1 VSRFLFLPLG
11 AHGHINPTLAVA
23 ATLVDR
29 GHEVVYLQRESFR
42 PQIEATGARLVP
54 IPGEPPTSGS
64 TADADMFGQL
74 LERVISFAEDA
85 ATPLRTLHTEFPA
98 DLVVTEQVAV
108 WGALHASATGI
119 PRVQLSPT
127 YVFDGTQ
134 QGPPVAADRAA
145 TLLRRLGG
153 IGRNYGLP
161 DVDPTTLMQWSGPT
175 IAFLPP
181 QFQPETARQNRSVT
195 FVGPSL
201 GRPEHV
207 GTFRLPAGGAVFVS
221 LGTVFHAQPEFF
233 AACVTALG
241 SGDRPVVVSHG
252 GSAADLPDVPAT
264 VTLAAHV
271 PQLAVLDRCAAF
283 VTHGGMNSTM
293 EAIAAGV
300 PMVVVPQMF
309 EQEVT
314 AERVAELGLGVH
326 LSPADVTP
334 DALAAAVAT
343 VLDDPRYRERVAVL
357 GADARAA
364 GGAVAAADLLE
375 KAVSEAGR

>member
-54 IPGEPPTSGS
+54 VPGEPAAGAPVP
-64 TADADMFGQL
+64 DADLFGQL
-74 LERVISFAEDA
+74 LERVISFTEDVA
-85 ATPLRTLHTEFPA
+85 APLRALHTEFPA

-134 QGPPVAADRAA
+134 QAPPVAADRAE
-145 TLLRRLGG
+145 TLLHRLARA
-153 IGRNYGLP
+153 GRDYGLP
-161 DVDPTTLMQWSGPT
+161 DVDARTLMQWSGPT
-175 IAFLPP
+175 IVFLPP
-181 QFQPETARQNRSVT
+181 GFQPGATRLERSVT

-207 GTFRLPAGGAVFVS
+207 GRFPLPAPGAVLVS
-221 LGTVFHAQPEFF
+221 LGTVFHAQPGFF

-241 SGDRPVVVSHG
+241 AGERPVVVSHG

-309 EQEVT
+309 EQELT
-314 AERVAELGLGVH
+314 AQRVAELGLGVH
-326 LSPADVTP
+326 LPPADVTP
-334 DALAAAVAT
+334 DALAAAVAA
-343 VLDDPRYRERVAVL
+343 VLDDPGYRERVAAL
-357 GADARAA
+357 GAAARAA
-364 GGAVAAADLLE
+364 GGAARAADLLE
-375 KAVSEAGR
+375 KEIVG

>member
-1 VSRFLFLPLG
+1 
-11 AHGHINPTLAVA
+11 
-23 ATLVDR
+23 VDR

-42 PQIEATGARLVP
+42 PQIEATGARLVA
-54 IPGEPPTSGS
+54 IPGEPPTSRS
-64 TADADMFGQL
+64 AADADMFGQL
-74 LERVISFAEDA
+74 LERVIDFTEAVA
-85 ATPLRTLHTEFPA
+85 APLRALHTEFPA

-108 WGALHASATGI
+108 WGALHASATGSR
-119 PRVQLSPT
+119 RVQLSPT

-134 QGPPVAADRAA
+134 QGPPVAADRAD
-145 TLLRRLGG
+145 TLLRRLAGV
-153 IGRNYGLP
+153 GRDYGLP
-161 DVDPTTLMQWSGPT
+161 DVDARTLMQWSGPT

-181 QFQPETARQNRSVT
+181 EFQPDAARLSRSVT

-207 GTFRLPAGGAVFVS
+207 GTFPLPAPGAVLVS
-221 LGTVFHAQPEFF
+221 LGTVYHAQPEFF

-252 GSAADLPDVPAT
+252 GSAVDLPDVPET

-314 AERVAELGLGVH
+314 ARRVAELGLGVH
-326 LSPADVTP
+326 LAPADVTP
-334 DALAAAVAT
+334 EALAAAVAT
-343 VLDDPRYRERVAVL
+343 VLDEPRYRERVAAM
-357 GADARAA
+357 GDAARAA
-364 GGAVAAADLLE
+364 GGATAAADMLE
-375 KAVSEAGR
+375 KEIVG